1 MYVFVF
7 ANVFV
12 FDNKYWR
19 QSEGMQY
26 QTLIQRL
33 SFVCIFNCIQICI
46 CVWQKTLSTIQ
57 YHTLIHRLAND
68 LHWVGGS
75 LRDPAH
81 HSHIWHVHSH
91 LVCSIASVL
100 QWTVLCAV
108 VYTVYYC
115 TALNTVLITGHI
127 WHVNSYLVCCT
138 LHILCILK
146 TAPHTIQKCTY
157 ATSYSSLHCIYTK
170 QWIHTVAFEFC
181 STLCGRSSLWEA
193 IPY

>member
-1 MYVFVF
+1 MISIEL
-7 ANVFV
+7 AA
-12 FDNKYWR
+12 
-19 QSEGMQY
+19 
-26 QTLIQRL
+26 
-33 SFVCIFNCIQICI
+33 VCVTRPI
-46 CVWQKTLSTIQ
+46 T
-57 YHTLIHRLAND
+57 
-68 LHWVGGS
+68 G
-75 LRDPAH
+75 
-81 HSHIWHVHSH
+81 HIWHVHSH

-100 QWTVLCAV
+100 QWTVLYAV

-127 WHVNSYLVCCT
+127 WHVNSHLVCCT

-170 QWIHTVAFEFC
+170 QWTHTVAFEFC

-193 IPY
+193 ISPTKLNELLHTVHRTSRVEFPSGAHISSSLLYLRSRCWYGVEPGGYHLLSH